1 MPTYEYSAED
11 TSKSCPFCQQGFD
24 YAQRLD
30 DAPLARCPRCGAPV
44 RKCVSL
50 PAIGRSR
57 SGLDDRA
64 RRAGFKK
71 LKKIGRGEYEQQY

>member
-1 MPTYEYSAED
+1 MPTYEYSAEKA
-11 TSKSCPFCQQGFD
+11 SKSCPFCRTGFEC
-24 YAQRLD
+24 AQRLGE
-30 DAPLARCPRCGAPV
+30 APLACCPRCGAPV

-71 LKKIGRGEYEQQY
+71 LKKIGRGEYERQF

>member
-1 MPTYEYSAED
+1 MPTYEYSAEKA
-11 TSKSCPFCQQGFD
+11 SKSCPFCRTGFEC
-24 YAQRLD
+24 AQRLGE
-30 DAPLARCPRCGAPV
+30 APLACCPRCGAPV

-71 LKKIGRGEYEQQY
+71 LKKIGRGEYERQY

>member
-1 MPTYEYSAED
+1 MPTYEYSAENA
-11 TSKSCPFCQQGFD
+11 SKSCPFCQRGFEC
-24 YAQRLD
+24 AQRLG

-44 RKCVSL
+44 RKRVSL
-50 PAIGRSR
+50 PSIGRSR

-71 LKKIGRGEYEQQY
+71 LKKIGRGEYERQY

>member
-1 MPTYEYSAED
+1 MPTYEYSAEN
-11 TSKSCPFCQQGFD
+11 TSKSCSFCQQGFD

-30 DAPLARCPRCGAPV
+30 DASLVRCPRCGAPV

-64 RRAGFKK
+64 RHAGFKK

>member
-1 MPTYEYSAED
+1 MPTDEYSAEKA
-11 TSKSCPFCQQGFD
+11 SKSCPLCRTGFEC
-24 YAQRLD
+24 AQRLGE
-30 DAPLARCPRCGAPV
+30 APLACCPRCGAPV

-71 LKKIGRGEYEQQY
+71 LKKIGRGEYERQF

>member
-1 MPTYEYSAED
+1 MPTYEYSAEKA
-11 TSKSCPFCQQGFD
+11 SKSCPFCRTGFEC
-24 YAQRLD
+24 AQRLGE
-30 DAPLARCPRCGAPV
+30 APLACCPRCGAPV

-57 SGLDDRA
+57 SALDDRA

-71 LKKIGRGEYEQQY
+71 LKKIGRGEYERQF